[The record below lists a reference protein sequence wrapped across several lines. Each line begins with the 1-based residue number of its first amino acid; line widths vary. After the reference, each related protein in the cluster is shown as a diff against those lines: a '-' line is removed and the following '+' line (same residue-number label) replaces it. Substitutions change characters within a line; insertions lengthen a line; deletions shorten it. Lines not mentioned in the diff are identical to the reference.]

1 MLLLIIFSLCNII
14 IIFSEFGVNVRPP
27 SPQNDSDGP
36 SHQPECPVIVSE
48 PLYLRTKHQSNFLE
62 GFRNT
67 LRRAKSEAPEV
78 EANTHLCRRWS
89 DAHPVRL
96 HTPPH

>member
-1 MLLLIIFSLCNII
+1 M
-14 IIFSEFGVNVRPP
+14 RPP
-27 SPQNDSDGP
+27 SLSGDYDGP

-67 LRRAKSEAPEV
+67 LRRAKSEAPEN
-78 EANTHLCRRWS
+78 EANAGLSRRWS

-96 HTPPH
+96 FTKPF